1 MPYAV
6 VIWKRGT
13 NTVDIAGLKPD
24 DLEYLQKI
32 PCLSARLDVDSEG
45 FMRFGPSP
53 SAKQFCVKPAVVLT
67 GLEVLGFK
75 VVTTTATAT
84 SYPSPNNK
92 SGGVIS
98 TTEYSWTLRREFTEP
113 EPQD

>member
-24 DLEYLQKI
+24 DLEYLEKI

-45 FMRFGPSP
+45 FIRFGPS
-53 SAKQFCVKPAVVLT
+53 ANTKHYNVKPAVVLT

-84 SYPSPNNK
+84 SFPSPNNK
-92 SGGVIS
+92 TGVIS
-98 TTEYSWTLRREFTEP
+98 TTEYSWTLRREFSEP

>member
-24 DLEYLQKI
+24 DLEYLEKI

-45 FMRFGPSP
+45 RTFDFYLSQHTIIVFDCPLIQLGIFH
-53 SAKQFCVKPAVVLT
+53 AK
-67 GLEVLGFK
+67 
-75 VVTTTATAT
+75 
-84 SYPSPNNK
+84 
-92 SGGVIS
+92 
-98 TTEYSWTLRREFTEP
+98 FTEP
-113 EPQD
+113 NMFVVLNQVSFDLDHPQRPNILVWNLP